1 LAQIVAR
8 YRLKR
13 MGIRDEAVETQ
24 RKRLLYQSHH
34 RGTKESDLF
43 LGAFAGEYL
52 PKFSPEQLN
61 RYEDLLAENDTKLFE
76 WIYRRAEP
84 PREKSSDVL
93 DLLLGFKFKP

>member
-1 LAQIVAR
+1 MDR
-8 YRLKR
+8 
-13 MGIRDEAVETQ
+13 RDEAVETQ

-34 RGTKESDLF
+34 RGTKESDLY

-61 RYEDLLAENDTKLFE
+61 RYEALLAENDARLFD

-84 PREKSSDVL
+84 PREQASDVL
-93 DLLLGFKFKP
+93 DLLLGFQYRP